1 MLAAVVEQFRLDLV
15 RPLTLLPIEGEIA
28 PHTASFE
35 LLCPCAV
42 LAGWIADSPAFSALH
57 T

>member
-35 LLCPCAV
+35 LLCACAV